1 MKDGSADSFA
11 FIQVHASIQERPVH
25 RREPPGILEAK
36 VESLEELIKAKNEN
50 ITDLQNQVGFLT
62 QDHIRISGQLD
73 RLLMPPQE
81 VNVKKWFQFWK

>member
-1 MKDGSADSFA
+1 
-11 FIQVHASIQERPVH
+11 VH

>member
-1 MKDGSADSFA
+1 MVVQIALHSSRFMPRSRRGLCTA
-11 FIQVHASIQERPVH
+11 
-25 RREPPGILEAK
+25 REPPGILEAK